1 MDRRRLAMLADMVP
15 IHGGDPNWGLLVY
28 FGVAGAALRTS
39 SEIVS
44 APHAAR
50 GCGSKP
56 KESGVRRR
64 SPVFA
69 ARVSIVAAYSTP
81 VSTQKTQRFDTIVL
95 QHPSL
100 LGRVRGNWQAQYVS
114 MADLE
119 RTAAEQS
126 SWRFRSDNRRKVI
139 FLRKCRDHFSSACPV
154 LIDEQHDPAVEFPW
168 AYAFS
173 DDKD

>member
-1 MDRRRLAMLADMVP
+1 MKIDA
-15 IHGGDPNWGLLVY
+15 GG
-28 FGVAGAALRTS
+28 GAQIAFATS
-39 SEIVS
+39 TAVS
-44 APHAAR
+44 S
-50 GCGSKP
+50 C
-56 KESGVRRR
+56 
-64 SPVFA
+64 
-69 ARVSIVAAYSTP
+69 VS
-81 VSTQKTQRFDTIVL
+81 L
-95 QHPSL
+95 PSL
-100 LGRVRGNWQAQYVS
+100 RASRVRGNWQAQYVS
-114 MADLE
+114 LADLE